1 MKHARIL
8 LTMLAFATVP
18 LAAQSR
24 SVNLTGKPLA
34 TLDEPFT
41 NISGLVEM
49 SGQQAVLL
57 DPQES
62 RLVMVN
68 FATGAVT
75 GIGRSGGGPGEWR
88 QPMSVLPGPGGQ
100 AVVGDPGLGK
110 LHLVGADGKISG
122 AILPPADGGVAGI
135 SMTLARGIDNRGRLY
150 FQSLPN
156 PTDGNIPDVAEVR
169 RYDPA
174 TKESQLITTVPSGMT
189 GAASGGQGNFTV
201 RMRSLPLAMTDAWV
215 ALPDGR
221 VAVVRANPYR
231 VDVVT
236 GPSQIRTGPVVPHT
250 PLRVTKADRDA
261 YRERAASAR
270 PMMVTVGGGGGG
282 TLPPGAFR
290 QSGQSEIP
298 DSDFPEVMPP
308 FTGRGAVLVTPEG
321 EIWVQRTRSA
331 NDKTPTYDIFSSDG
345 RLAGKATLKPN
356 SAVVGFGKGVV
367 YVARQDPE
375 DDLRYVEK
383 YGR

>member
-1 MKHARIL
+1 MRHARIL

-49 SGQQAVLL
+49 SGDRAVIL
-57 DPQES
+57 DQQES

-68 FATGAVT
+68 FATGTVSA
-75 GIGRSGGGPGEWR
+75 IGRSGGGPGEWR
-88 QPMSVLPGPGGQ
+88 QPVSVLSGPGGQ
-100 AVVGDPGLGK
+100 AIVGDPGLGK
-110 LHLVGADGKISG
+110 LHLVGADGKVSG
-122 AILPPADGGVAGI
+122 AILPSAEEGI
-135 SMTLARGIDNRGRLY
+135 GAISTTMARGTDRQGRLY
-150 FQSLPN
+150 YQSLPS
-156 PTDGNIPDVAEVR
+156 PTSGTIPDVAEVR

-174 TKESQLITTVPSGMT
+174 TKKTQLIITVPSGMT
-189 GAASGGQGNFTV
+189 GAASGGQGNFNV

-215 ALPDGR
+215 SLPDGR
-221 VAVVRANPYR
+221 VAVVRAKPYR
-231 VDVVT
+231 VDIVDGAGQVK
-236 GPSQIRTGPVVPHT
+236 TGPVVPYT

-270 PMMVTVGGGGGG
+270 PMMIAIGGGGGS
-282 TLPPGAFR
+282 PSPGAMR
-290 QSGQSEIP
+290 GPTGQSDIP

-308 FTGRGAVLVTPEG
+308 FSGRGAVLATPEG
-321 EIWVQRTRSA
+321 EIWVQRTRAA
-331 NDKTPTYDIFSSDG
+331 NDKTPTWDIFSATG
-345 RLAGKATLKPN
+345 QLVGKATLKPL
-356 SAVVGFGKGVV
+356 STVVGFGAGVV